1 MRPRRA
7 INTIFAA
14 MLKLSMEL
22 NLLRKPLLVATI
34 LIGLKTGVMG
44 QTTEAQN
51 QVDQFSAVS
60 MEAQRLIFEM
70 SQIEGDRA
78 KGIAIKRPI
87 RKNVGRFGNTIEY
100 KSPRR
105 GPSSSRKLI
114 IGRSQSYM
122 SAIP

>member
-1 MRPRRA
+1 MEA
-7 INTIFAA
+7 INPFFAA

-22 NLLRKPLLVATI
+22 HLLRKPLLMATL
-34 LIGLKTGVMG
+34 LIGLQTGVMG
-44 QTTEAQN
+44 QTTGAQN
-51 QVDQFSAVS
+51 QVDQFSAIS
-60 MEAQRLIFEM
+60 MEAQRLIFKM

-78 KGIAIKRPI
+78 KGIALKRPI

-105 GPSSSRKLI
+105 RPSSSRKLI
-114 IGRSQSYM
+114 IRRSQSYM

>member
-1 MRPRRA
+1 
-7 INTIFAA
+7 

-22 NLLRKPLLVATI
+22 NLLRKPLLVASI

-78 KGIAIKRPI
+78 KASHLKDQLGK
-87 RKNVGRFGNTIEY
+87 
-100 KSPRR
+100 
-105 GPSSSRKLI
+105 
-114 IGRSQSYM
+114 M
-122 SAIP
+122 

>member
-1 MRPRRA
+1 MEAFNPF
-7 INTIFAA
+7 FAA

-22 NLLRKPLLVATI
+22 HLLRKPLLMASL
-34 LIGLKTGVMG
+34 LIGLQTGVMG

-51 QVDQFSAVS
+51 QVDQFSAIS

-78 KGIAIKRPI
+78 KGIALKRPI

-105 GPSSSRKLI
+105 RPSSSRKLI